1 LKAKKKAS
9 KEKSTRNLS
18 SSPRKGKRRNSTI
31 ESDVE
36 EENVELGE

>member
-18 SSPRKGKRRNSTI
+18 FPRKSKRRNSTI
-31 ESDVE
+31 DSDVE